1 MARSDAQRW
10 NQRYQAAS
18 DWNAKPRSFLV
29 QHAHLLPERGLALDL
44 AMGMGQNAAFLVKRG
59 LQVIGLDISLTAVS
73 AAKQRC
79 PEIMAAVV
87 DLEEYRLS
95 GGQFDLLLDLY
106 FLDRAWFPEFWKLV
120 KPGGL
125 LVIETLT
132 LEMLAERPDLDPR
145 HLLQPG
151 ELRAVFQGWEI
162 LVYREG
168 SIHSDH
174 GHQKAVAGLIARR
187 PDAA

>member
-10 NQRYQAAS
+10 NQRYQAAD
-18 DWNAKPRSFLV
+18 DWYAQPRSFLV

-87 DLEEYRLS
+87 DLEQYRLS
-95 GGQFDLLLDLY
+95 RAQFDLLLDLY
-106 FLDRAWFPEFWKLV
+106 YLDRAWFAEFWNLV

-125 LVIETLT
+125 LVMETLT
-132 LEMLAERPDLDPR
+132 LEMLAERPDLDAR

-151 ELRAVFQGWEI
+151 ELRAAFQEWEI
-162 LVYREG
+162 LVYRED
-168 SIHSDH
+168 SIRSDH
-174 GHQKAVAGLIARR
+174 GHQKSVASLIARR